1 MKATLL
7 SCALLLTSAIPT
19 FSASPGLVTPEDRA
33 RIAQALPTSATVTPA
48 RPRRLLIFTLNVGY
62 PGHAS
67 IAHASEAFAM
77 MGQKTGAF
85 ETVVSDDPAVFERES
100 LRRFDAVFFNN
111 TVGNQ
116 FTDPTLRRN
125 LLEFV
130 TGGGGLLGVHGTS
143 AAFTRW
149 PGAAEDWPEFA
160 SMLGAR
166 GVIHKAADEPIT
178 IKLDDPGHP
187 LNRVFAG
194 NGFPYANE
202 FFRFKEP
209 YSRERVR
216 VLLSIDTA
224 KTDVTTGSERP
235 GLIRADG
242 DYALAWVRHYGLGRV
257 FYSTIGHS
265 PSVFWDRKLLQFYL
279 DAIQFALGDLPAPT
293 TPSAK
298 LTPAIRAQEKL
309 GWKLGIE
316 AYTFHKF
323 TFFETIEKTA
333 QLGLPFIGG
342 LNFQKVSKEIP
353 KNFDPNLN
361 DEELL
366 AIRLKLEAHGLRLLT
381 FFIQNIPNDEA
392 GCRRIFEFG
401 RKMGVETF
409 LSEPKLE
416 ALPLIDR
423 FCTEYGIN
431 VALHNHAQK
440 ASPNYWNPEG
450 VLKACEGRSA
460 RIGAC
465 ADIGYWL
472 RSGIDPIAGVR
483 LLGSRLLIVQ
493 MHDLNSVAADGH
505 DVPWGTGVGK
515 SAELFR
521 ELHRL
526 GIKPAMIGL
535 EYSYDWLESLP
546 KVAACIEFFNTTT
559 LQLAR

>member
-1 MKATLL
+1 MKSNFLR
-7 SCALLLTSAIPT
+7 CALLIAGALPA
-19 FSASPGLVTPEDRA
+19 FAASPGTLTAEDRA
-33 RIAQALPTSATVTPA
+33 RIAQAVPTTAPVAPA
-48 RPRRLLIFTLNVGY
+48 QPRRLLIFTLNVGY

-67 IAHASEAFAM
+67 IAHASEAFTL

-85 ETVVSDDPAVFERES
+85 ETVVSNDPAVFERES

-116 FTDPTLRRN
+116 FTDPELRRN

-149 PGAAEDWPEFA
+149 PGAIEDWPEFA

-166 GVIHKAADEPIT
+166 GVSHKAADEPIT
-178 IKLDDPGHP
+178 IRLDDSGHP

-194 NGFPYANE
+194 RDFPYANE

-209 YSRERVR
+209 YSRDRVR
-216 VLLSIDTA
+216 VLLSIDPA
-224 KTDVTTGSERP
+224 KTDLSSGPPRP
-235 GLIRADG
+235 GLIRADN

-257 FYSTIGHS
+257 FYSTIGHT
-265 PSVFWDRKLLQFYL
+265 PSVFWDTKMLQFYL
-279 DAIQFALGDLPAPT
+279 GAIQFALGDLPAPT

-298 LTPAIRAQEKL
+298 LTPAIRAQEEL

-353 KNFDPNLN
+353 KNFDPALSD
-361 DEELL
+361 DELRQ
-366 AIRLKLEAHGLRLLT
+366 IRMKLEAHGLRLLT

-401 RKMGVETF
+401 RKMGIETF

-423 FCTEYGIN
+423 FCGEYGIN

-472 RSGIDPIAGVR
+472 RSGIDPLEGAR
-483 LLGSRLLIVQ
+483 LLKDRLLIVQ

-515 SAELFR
+515 SAEFLR
-521 ELHRL
+521 KLHRL
-526 GIKPAMIGL
+526 GIKPRMIGL
-535 EYSYDWLESLP
+535 EYSHDWLESLP
-546 KVAACIEFFNTTT
+546 KVAECIEFFNTTT

>member
-1 MKATLL
+1 MKSHLL
-7 SCALLLTSAIPT
+7 PLVLLLAAGLPSFAASRVPPT
-19 FSASPGLVTPEDRA
+19 TEE
-33 RIAQALPTSATVTPA
+33 IALITAALPASAPATPA
-48 RPRRLLIFTLNVGY
+48 KPRRLLIFTLNVGY

-67 IAHASEAFAM
+67 ITHASAAFTL

-85 ETVVSDDPAVFERES
+85 ETAVSDDPAVFERES

-111 TVGNQ
+111 TVGNP

-125 LLEFV
+125 LLEFI

-143 AAFTRW
+143 AAFSHW
-149 PGAAEDWPEFA
+149 PGAIEDWPEFA

-166 GVIHKAADEPIT
+166 GVIHKAADEPVT
-178 IKLDDPGHP
+178 VKLDDPGHP
-187 LNRVFAG
+187 VNRVFAG
-194 NGFPYANE
+194 RAFPYANE

-209 YSRERVR
+209 YSRDRVR

-224 KTDVTTGSERP
+224 KTDLTSGPARP
-235 GLIRADG
+235 GLVRADD

-257 FYSTIGHS
+257 FYSTIGHT
-265 PSVFWDRKLLQFYL
+265 PSVFWDAKMLQFYL
-279 DAIQFALGDLPAPT
+279 AAVQFALGDLPTPT

-316 AYTFHKF
+316 AYTFHKY

-353 KNFDPNLN
+353 KNFDPALN
-361 DEELL
+361 DDELL
-366 AIRLKLEAHGLRLLT
+366 TIRLKLEAHGLRLLT

-423 FCTEYGIN
+423 FCQEYGIN

-472 RSGIDPIAGVR
+472 RSGIDPIAGAR

-493 MHDLNSVAADGH
+493 MHDLDSVAADGH

-515 SAELFR
+515 STEFFR

-535 EYSYDWLESLP
+535 EYSYDWLESMP
-546 KVAACIEFFNTTT
+546 RVAECIQFFNTTT
-559 LQLAR
+559 LELAR

>member
-1 MKATLL
+1 MKATILR
-7 SCALLLTSAIPT
+7 CALLLAVAIPT
-19 FSASPGLVTPEDRA
+19 FAASPGLVTPEERA
-33 RIAQALPTSATVTPA
+33 RIAQAVPTAAAVTPA

-62 PGHAS
+62 PGHPS
-67 IAHASEAFAM
+67 IAHASEAFTL

-160 SMLGAR
+160 SLLGAR

-194 NGFPYANE
+194 QDFPYANE
-202 FFRFKEP
+202 FFRFKES
-209 YSRERVR
+209 YSRDRVR

-224 KTDVTTGSERP
+224 KTDLTAGPTRP
-235 GLIRADG
+235 GLMRADD

-257 FYSTIGHS
+257 FYSTIGHT
-265 PSVFWDRKLLQFYL
+265 PSVFWDAKILQFYL
-279 DAIQFALGDLPAPT
+279 AAVQFALGDLPTPT

-298 LTPAIRAQEKL
+298 LTPAIRAHEKL

-333 QLGLPFIGG
+333 QLGLPYIGG

-353 KNFDPNLN
+353 KNFDPALS
-361 DEELL
+361 DEELQQ
-366 AIRLKLEAHGLRLLT
+366 IRMKLEAHSLRLLT

-392 GCRRIFEFG
+392 ACRRIFEFG
-401 RKMGVETF
+401 RKMGIETF

-423 FCTEYGIN
+423 FCDEFGIN

-472 RSGIDPIAGVR
+472 RSGIDPLEGAR
-483 LLGSRLLIVQ
+483 LLKDRLLIVQ
-493 MHDLNSVAADGH
+493 MHDLHSVAADGH

-515 SAELFR
+515 SAEFLR

-526 GIKPAMIGL
+526 GIQPRMIGL
-535 EYSYDWLESLP
+535 EYSYDWFESLP

-559 LQLAR
+559 LELAR